1 MSTDVVDNVEPTI
14 DVEDETLP
22 GDGDEQLDDARRPVP
37 GWLLPALEVV
47 VALGVVVG
55 FFVTFA
61 LVLSGIQEHRNQTQL
76 YGTLRG
82 LLSPQSAVSPYIGG
96 KIPIGSPVAL
106 VESKAAGFHNLVI
119 VEGTTSDQMRDGPGH
134 LANSPLPGQVGDSI
148 VIGRGT
154 TTGAPF
160 GSISTLTRGD
170 AITVTTGQGTF
181 HYVVED
187 LRHSGSHLPRIPASG
202 SILTLVTS
210 AGTGPLG
217 GITNGNL
224 LYVDAAMRGTAAATP
239 KRAPRT
245 ITAAAVQ
252 GHGDSA
258 AAPWVLLW
266 LGILAATTAG
276 LRWLLVRWGWRRAWI
291 IAAPVAIAV
300 LWGFSDE
307 LLQLAPNVF

>member
-1 MSTDVVDNVEPTI
+1 MNSEVAITEQEISTHLGDS
-14 DVEDETLP
+14 DEY
-22 GDGDEQLDDARRPVP
+22 LDHEASTTSRSVP
-37 GWLLPALEVV
+37 RWLLPALKAV

-61 LVLSGIQEHRNQTQL
+61 LVLSGIQEHRNQAQL
-76 YGTLRG
+76 YSMLRG
-82 LLSPQSAVSPYIGG
+82 LLSPESAVAPFVGG
-96 KIPIGSPVAL
+96 HIPIGAPVAL
-106 VESKAAGFHNLVI
+106 LQSPAAGFHNLVV
-119 VEGTTSDQMRDGPGH
+119 VEGTTSAEMRDGPGH

-160 GSISTLTRGD
+160 GSLASLARGESL
-170 AITVTTGQGTF
+170 TVTTGQGTF

-187 LRHSGSHLPRIPASG
+187 LRHSGSRLPRIPASG

-210 AGTGPLG
+210 AGNGPLG

-224 LYVDAAMRGTAAATP
+224 LYVDAAMRGIAVATP
-239 KRAPRT
+239 KRTPRA
-245 ITAAAVQ
+245 IPAAAIQ
-252 GHGDSA
+252 GRSDSA

-266 LGILAATTAG
+266 LGVVVVVAAG
-276 LRWLLVRWGWRRAWI
+276 LRWLLARWGWRRAWL

-300 LWGFSDE
+300 LWGFSDA
-307 LLQLAPNVF
+307 LLQLVPNVF